1 MNKLNTVNMARVT
14 VEDCI
19 EVVPNRFELV
29 ILAAERAKSISS
41 GAPLTIDRDNDKN
54 PVIALRE
61 IATKTIDPDVLR
73 ETQIASLQK
82 HNKVDEVLEENLY
95 AEVQESTS
103 EEGDYSYASYAD
115 EDIFSQETEV
125 STEEKTEFSVSYSKE
140 D

>member
-1 MNKLNTVNMARVT
+1 MARVT

-19 EVVPNRFELV
+19 EEVPNRFELV

-41 GAPLTIDRDNDKN
+41 GAPLTVDRDNDKN

-61 IATKTIDPDVLR
+61 IATKTIDPDALR
-73 ETQIASLQK
+73 EAQVVSLQK
-82 HNKVDEVLEENLY
+82 NNKVDEVLEENLY

-103 EEGDYSYASYAD
+103 EESDYSYAND
-115 EDIFSQETEV
+115 DIFSQETEV
-125 STEEKTEFSVSYSKE
+125 SSETDAGLSASFSEE